1 MANDLFKK
9 VIDLTQL
16 PSDEIS
22 QELEKLLESQGVSTD
37 RVSLGQLRE
46 ALTQYIHEVFA
57 QNELV
62 LQASDETEF
71 WDDPNIKL
79 SLVSRH

>member
-1 MANDLFKK
+1 MSNDLFKK

-22 QELEKLLESQGVSTD
+22 QELEKLLESQGVRSD

-46 ALTQYIHEVFA
+46 ALAQYIHEVFA

-62 LQASDETEF
+62 LKASDEALF

-79 SLVSRH
+79 FLVH

>member
-9 VIDLTQL
+9 IIDLTQL

-22 QELEKLLESQGVSTD
+22 QELEKLLENQGVSAD

-46 ALTQYIHEVFA
+46 ALAQYIHEVFA

-62 LQASDETEF
+62 LKASDDAEF
-71 WDDPNIKL
+71 WSDPNIKPFL
-79 SLVSRH
+79 AH

>member
-16 PSDEIS
+16 PSHEIS
-22 QELEKLLESQGVSTD
+22 QELEKLLESQGVSSD

-46 ALTQYIHEVFA
+46 ALAQYIHEVFA
-57 QNELV
+57 QNEMV
-62 LQASDETEF
+62 LKASDEAKF
-71 WDDPNIKL
+71 WDDSNIKL
-79 SLVSRH
+79 FLVH